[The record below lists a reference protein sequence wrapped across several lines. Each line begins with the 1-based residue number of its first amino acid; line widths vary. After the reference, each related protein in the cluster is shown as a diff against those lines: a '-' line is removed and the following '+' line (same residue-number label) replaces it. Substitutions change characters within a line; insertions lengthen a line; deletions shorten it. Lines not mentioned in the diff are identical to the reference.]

1 VQVNKRVHDLLEI
14 TKLHLVLEIEPDE
27 ATALK
32 GFEAAAVP
40 PSA

>member
-1 VQVNKRVHDLLEI
+1 VQVSPRVHDLLEI

-32 GFEAAAVP
+32 AFGGVEGGGD
-40 PSA
+40 